1 MMPFLSIACWII
13 VSTGCSLTKKEM
25 LILPADKVIVPLA
38 AGSVYTNALPGYFVP
53 KARMLDILNQLSEQD
68 VFNSQPSE

>member
-1 MMPFLSIACWII
+1 
-13 VSTGCSLTKKEM
+13 M

-53 KARMLDILNQLSEQD
+53 KARMLDILNRLSEQD
-68 VFNSQPSE
+68 VFGSEANSNP